1 MSTRKIVV
9 TACGLSLIGGI
20 LGLAVLFF
28 LSATRAV
35 VPAYY
40 CGLVALSL
48 CAVAAMTFCLDKIML
63 AALEESFGKEVVIAL
78 RLNEIELCRAEIN
91 KILRRLEAECRK
103 VKMELAAFRASTHTF
118 KFGTIQCDRLQALV
132 DDLEFTNN
140 SLRTARSAARYV
152 GVASVR
158 RQLRMRPLQL

>member
-1 MSTRKIVV
+1 
-9 TACGLSLIGGI
+9 
-20 LGLAVLFF
+20 
-28 LSATRAV
+28 
-35 VPAYY
+35 
-40 CGLVALSL
+40 
-48 CAVAAMTFCLDKIML
+48 MTFCLDKIML